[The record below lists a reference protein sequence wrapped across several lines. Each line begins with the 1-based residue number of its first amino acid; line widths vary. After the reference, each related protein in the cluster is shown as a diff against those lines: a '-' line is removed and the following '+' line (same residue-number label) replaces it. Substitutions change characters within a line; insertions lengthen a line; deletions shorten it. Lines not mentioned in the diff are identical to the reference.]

1 VLDYCFK
8 IEVAKSV
15 RIKRT
20 CFSFLSI
27 LKEKTLALTVLLM
40 KISVGIYTNSSSM
53 IIINKITD
61 EKHLWK
67 KERKNKGGWERGVV
81 LLVITLILL
90 IELPTKNNEGEL
102 LSVSPSKILTH

>member
-20 CFSFLSI
+20 CFPFLSI

-40 KISVGIYTNSSSM
+40 KISVGIYTNSSYDYYQRDHRR
-53 IIINKITD
+53 KTFV
-61 EKHLWK
+61 K
-67 KERKNKGGWERGVV
+67 KKKNKGGWERGVV

-90 IELPTKNNEGEL
+90 IDLPTKNNEGEL